1 MPAYKD
7 NKGNWYVQFRY
18 KDCMGKTK
26 STTKRGFRTKKEA
39 LEYERRYL
47 DKSMCSLSMKLVD
60 FVEVYF
66 SDKKMELKSRTIN
79 NKRYM
84 INKYIIPQ
92 LGEKEV
98 NKISTA
104 DIVNW
109 QKTISELGL
118 SETYQRMLNN
128 QIVALF
134 THATKVYE
142 LPKNPCKKISK
153 IGKADAR
160 HIDYW
165 TKEEFNQFIVSF
177 DSKDKYIVLFDLLF
191 WTGLR
196 IGEALACT
204 PQDFDF
210 ENRTVSV
217 AKTFYRMEGK
227 DIITTPKTEG
237 SVREVLLPDFLNDE
251 IKKYIERLY
260 KYPKDQRIFP
270 VTVRAV
276 EAVMSRHIEKSGLR
290 KIRLHDL
297 RHSHASLLI
306 NNGFQP
312 KAIAERLG
320 HADVRMTLNK
330 YSHLYPS
337 EQQRLAQKLNELK
350 NKNDI

>member
-18 KDCMGKTK
+18 KDYKGKTK
-26 STTKRGFRTKKEA
+26 STTKRGFRTKREA
-39 LEYERRYL
+39 LEYEKRYIER
-47 DKSMCSLSMKLVD
+47 SRCSLNMRLVD

-66 SDKKMELKSRTIN
+66 SDKKMELKLQTIR

-84 INKYIIPQ
+84 INKYIIPE

-109 QKTISELGL
+109 QKNISELGL

-134 THATKVYE
+134 THAAKVYE
-142 LPKNPCKKISK
+142 LPHNPCKRINK
-153 IGKADAR
+153 IGKADAK

-165 TKEEFNQFIVSF
+165 TTEEFQQFISSF
-177 DSKDKYIVLFDLLF
+177 DPQDKYVVLFDMLF

-196 IGEALACT
+196 IGEALACNS
-204 PQDFDF
+204 QDFDF
-210 ENRTVSV
+210 ENGIVSV
-217 AKTFYRMEGK
+217 TKTFYRMEGK
-227 DIITTPKTEG
+227 DIITSPKTEG
-237 SVREVLLPDFLNDE
+237 SIREVLLPDFLNAE
-251 IKKYIERLY
+251 IKEYIERLY
-260 KYPKDQRIFP
+260 KYPKNQRIFP

-276 EAVMSRHIEKSGLR
+276 EAVMSRHIQKSGLR

-337 EQQRLAQKLNELK
+337 EQQRLAQKLNDLK
-350 NKNDI
+350 NENEI